1 MKNIYKFFIGSLLL
15 GITSCSNDFIDIEPQ
30 SYITESIYFSNT
42 EELNTALF
50 ACYAGMRA
58 PAEEEWKFTELR
70 SDNAVLN
77 QIATTSVDNILF
89 LSYDAFFINTI
100 DPNLS
105 RFWFFNYVNIKNTN
119 ILLDKMN
126 VNYKE
131 GSIVYGD
138 NTIDATEDDIKDV
151 ASQASFLRA
160 YHYFNLVRL
169 FGDVFL
175 VTEPTSPV
183 EATAL
188 TRVDKALV
196 YDLIIADLQ
205 NTITNGNSAR
215 YSNITDANAGRA
227 NAWSAKAL
235 LAKVYLTLGRK
246 TDALPL
252 LTDIIANSGYGLES
266 TYKDVFSI
274 NNELNKEILF
284 TIRYKSGE
292 GYLGSPFTTSFAPAL
307 PTRDSNGVPIFV
319 VSNQGDNAPGQE
331 LLDSFITDPVVDS
344 LAPITSPDIR
354 RSFILPSRDTSTPQ
368 KLFYTKYWY
377 SLSVRDDSEFDF
389 PIIRYADVL
398 LMYAEAAGNSNP
410 NTLTYM
416 NQVRAR
422 AGLTGANALT
432 TADIDTPAEFEMALS
447 NERRWEFTAENHRW
461 YDILRYGTTTTT
473 LNAVDIMENH
483 FTEIHPLLYAFFT
496 QNAEDVTLPI
506 LLERVDE
513 NSLLLPIPQIE
524 LDLDSEGDFNQ
535 NPGYN

>member
-15 GITSCSNDFIDIEPQ
+15 GITSCSEDFIDVQPQ
-30 SYITESIYFSNT
+30 SYITEAIYFSNT

-58 PAEEEWKFTELR
+58 PAAQEWKFTELR

-89 LSYDAFFINTI
+89 LSYDAFNINTV

-105 RFWFFNYVNIKNTN
+105 EFWFFNYVNIKNNN

-126 VNYKE
+126 VNYSE

-138 NTIDATEDDIKDV
+138 NDIDATAEDIKDI

-169 FGDVFL
+169 FGDLFL
-175 VTEPTSPV
+175 VTEPLSPV
-183 EATAL
+183 EATSL
-188 TRVDKALV
+188 PRVDKGLI

-205 NTITNGNSAR
+205 NTIAYGNSAR
-215 YSNITDANAGRA
+215 YPNISANDLGRA

-246 TDALPL
+246 ADALPL
-252 LTDIIANSGYGLES
+252 LKDIIANSGYGLES
-266 TYKDVFSI
+266 TYENVFSI
-274 NNELNKEILF
+274 DNELNKEILF
-284 TIRYKSGE
+284 TIRYKSGL
-292 GYLGSPFTTSFAPAL
+292 GNLGSPFTTSFAPAL
-307 PTRDSNGVPIFV
+307 PTRDPNGVPVFV

-331 LLDSFITDPVVDS
+331 YLDSFITDPITDS
-344 LAPITSPDIR
+344 LNITSPDVR
-354 RSFILPSRDTSTPQ
+354 RSFILPSRDASTPQ

-398 LMYAEAAGNSNP
+398 LMYAEAAGNTDP
-410 NTLTYM
+410 NSLNYM
-416 NQVRAR
+416 NRVRLR
-422 AGLTGANALT
+422 AGLTGANQLT
-432 TADIDTPAEFEMALS
+432 AADIDTPAKFELAVA
-447 NERRWEFTAENHRW
+447 NERRWEFNAENHRW

-483 FTEIHPLLYAFFT
+483 FTVIHPLLYAFFT

-506 LLERVDE
+506 LLERVNE

>member
-15 GITSCSNDFIDIEPQ
+15 GMTSCSNDFITVEPQ
-30 SYITESIYFSNT
+30 SYITEAIYFSNT
-42 EELNTALF
+42 EELNTALL

-58 PAEEEWKFTELR
+58 PAAQEWKFTELR

-89 LSYDAFFINTI
+89 LSYDAFNINTV

-105 RFWFFNYVNIKNTN
+105 EFWFFNYVNIKNNN

-126 VNYKE
+126 VNYSE

-138 NTIDATEDDIKDV
+138 NDIDATDEDIKDV
-151 ASQASFLRA
+151 AAQASFLRA

-169 FGDVFL
+169 FGDLFL
-175 VTEPTSPV
+175 VTEPISPV

-188 TRVDKALV
+188 PRVDKGLI

-205 NTITNGNSAR
+205 NAITNGNSAT
-215 YSNITDANAGRA
+215 YPNIAADDLGRA

-266 TYKDVFSI
+266 TYEKVFSVD
-274 NNELNKEILF
+274 NELNREILF
-284 TIRYKSGE
+284 AIRYKSGL
-292 GYLGSPFTTSFAPAL
+292 GNLGSPFTTSFAPAL
-307 PTRDSNGVPIFV
+307 PTRDSNGNPVFV

-331 LLDSFITDPVVDS
+331 YLDSFITDPITDS
-344 LAPITSPDIR
+344 LNITSPDVR
-354 RSFILPSRDTSTPQ
+354 RSFIRKSRDASTPQ

-377 SLSVRDDSEFDF
+377 SLSVRDDSEYDF
-389 PIIRYADVL
+389 PIIRFADVL
-398 LMYAEAAGNSNP
+398 LMYAEAAGSSDPNSLIYINR
-410 NTLTYM
+410 
-416 NQVRAR
+416 VRIR
-422 AGLTGANALT
+422 AGLSGVNLLT
-432 TADIDTPAEFEMALS
+432 AADIDTPAKFELAVA
-447 NERRWEFTAENHRW
+447 NERRWEFNAENHRW
-461 YDILRYGTTTTT
+461 YDILRYGTTTST

-483 FTEIHPLLYAFFT
+483 FTVIHPLLYAFFT

>member
-15 GITSCSNDFIDIEPQ
+15 GVTSCSNDFIDVQPQ
-30 SYITESIYFSNT
+30 SYITEAIYFSNA
-42 EELNTALF
+42 EQLNTALF

-58 PAEEEWKFTELR
+58 PAAQEWKFTELR

-89 LSYDAFFINTI
+89 LSYDAFFINSI
-100 DPNLS
+100 DPNVS
-105 RFWFFNYVNIKNTN
+105 AFWFFNYVNIKNTN

-126 VNYKE
+126 VNYTG
-131 GSIVYGD
+131 GSIVYGGND
-138 NTIDATEDDIKDV
+138 IDATEDDIKDV

-175 VTEPTSPV
+175 VTEPISPV
-183 EATAL
+183 EATGL
-188 TRVDKALV
+188 TRVDKGLV

-205 NTITNGNSAR
+205 NTIANGSSSRYNATSA
-215 YSNITDANAGRA
+215 NGRA

-246 TDALPL
+246 SDALPL

-266 TYKDVFSI
+266 TYTNVFSI

-292 GYLGSPFTTSFAPAL
+292 GNLGSPFTTSFAPAT
-307 PTRDSNGVPIFV
+307 PTRDLNGAPVFV

-331 LLDSFITDPVVDS
+331 LYDSFNMSD
-344 LAPITSPDIR
+344 AR
-354 RSFILPSRDTSTPQ
+354 RNFILPSRDASAPQ

-389 PIIRYADVL
+389 PIMRYADVL
-398 LMYAEAAGNSNP
+398 LMYAEAAGSSNP

-432 TADIDTPAEFEMALS
+432 AADIDTPAEFEMALS
-447 NERRWEFTAENHRW
+447 NERRWEFMTENHRW

-483 FTEIHPLLYAFFT
+483 FTVIHPLLYAFFT

-524 LDLDSEGDFNQ
+524 LDLDSEDDFNQ

>member
-15 GITSCSNDFIDIEPQ
+15 GITSCSNDFIDVQPQ
-30 SYITESIYFSNT
+30 SYITEAVYFSNA

-58 PAEEEWKFTELR
+58 PAKEEWKFTELR

-77 QIATTSVDNILF
+77 QIATTSVDNIEF
-89 LSYDAFFINTI
+89 LSYDAFFINSI
-100 DPNLS
+100 DPNVS
-105 RFWFFNYVNIKNTN
+105 AFWFFNYVNIKNTN

-126 VNYKE
+126 VNYSG
-131 GSIVYGD
+131 GSIVYGGND
-138 NTIDATEDDIKDV
+138 INATDEDIKDV

-175 VTEPTSPV
+175 VTEPISPV

-188 TRVDKALV
+188 TRVDKGLV

-205 NTITNGNSAR
+205 NTIANGNSAKYR
-215 YSNITDANAGRA
+215 PDTVDGKA

-246 TDALPL
+246 SDALPL

-266 TYKDVFSI
+266 TYTNVFSI
-274 NNELNKEILF
+274 TNELNKEILF
-284 TIRYKSGE
+284 TIRYLSGE
-292 GYLGSPFTTSFAPAL
+292 GNLGSPFTTSFAPAS
-307 PTRDSNGVPIFV
+307 PTINPVTNRPIFV

-354 RSFILPSRDTSTPQ
+354 RSFILPSRDASTPQ

-377 SLSVRDDSEFDF
+377 SLTVRDDSEFDF

-398 LMYAEAAGNSNP
+398 LMYAEAAGSSNP

-432 TADIDTPAEFEMALS
+432 AADIDTPAEFDMALS
-447 NERRWEFTAENHRW
+447 NERRWEFITENHRW

-483 FTEIHPLLYAFFT
+483 FTVIHPLLYAFFT